1 MNEATKHYQ
10 IPAEPGRLR
19 ALGLALLVHL
29 LLLGFLWIGVSWQSD
44 TPVAVEAEI
53 WNPVAREAAPP
64 PPPPP
69 EPAPA
74 PEPPKP
80 VAAIEPPKPVAEP
93 EPVKAKLPD
102 PDIAL
107 EKEKKRKLDKEKA
120 EKAEEAERKKKEQ
133 LAEKKAREEEEKRK
147 KLAEAQEKEKEKKKL
162 AELEKQKQAEEQK
175 RKELAAAEEK
185 KRLAEEQ
192 QREQQRKQEEAA
204 AEQRAKKRRDDDL
217 RRQMQLAGD
226 GVAGDAEKSQGP
238 RSDGGYAR
246 KVAGLIKSHT
256 ILPQTDIPGN
266 PAVEFLIEL
275 LPDGGLRGEPKMTR
289 SSGIAAF
296 DQAVRRAIEKS
307 TPFPPDPATGKVP
320 SSISISHR
328 PKDSENR

>member
-1 MNEATKHYQ
+1 M
-10 IPAEPGRLR
+10 R

-29 LLLGFLWIGVSWQSD
+29 LLLGFLWFGVSWQSD

-53 WNPVAREAAPP
+53 WNPVARDAAPLPP
-64 PPPPP
+64 PPPTPP
-69 EPAPA
+69 EPV

-80 VAAIEPPKPVAEP
+80 VAVIEPPKPAPVA

-107 EKEKKRKLDKEKA
+107 EKEKKRKQEKED
-120 EKAEEAERKKKEQ
+120 AERKKKEQ
-133 LAEKKAREEEEKRK
+133 LAEKKAREEDDKRK

-162 AELEKQKQAEEQK
+162 AEQEKQKLAEEQK
-175 RKELAAAEEK
+175 RKEQQAAEEK

-192 QREQQRKQEEAA
+192 QRKQEEALA
-204 AEQRAKKRRDDDL
+204 DQRAKKRREEDL

-226 GVAGDAEKSQGP
+226 GGSGDAEKSQGP

-266 PAVEFLIEL
+266 PAAEFTVEL
-275 LPDGGLRGEPKMTR
+275 LPDGSLRGEPKMTR
-289 SSGIAAF
+289 SSGITAF
-296 DQAVRRAIEKS
+296 DQAVRRAIEK
-307 TPFPPDPATGKVP
+307 TAPFPPDPATGKVP
-320 SSISISHR
+320 SSISVSHR
-328 PKDSENR
+328 PKDSDPR